1 MKAWFKV
8 PLLFVLL
15 GALIGTLLRFHF
27 VFPMKHLHFM
37 NWLHAHSHVMFLGW
51 ITNALILAFI
61 HEWTAD
67 RWRSF
72 KPVFLILQFVLA
84 GLATS
89 FILQGYGVVSIV
101 FLGVHSLLLYIF
113 CILFLKHTK
122 RASDSSLPFV
132 KEALLFLFLS
142 TLGAFAIGPIAA
154 NGLGQSKWYYF
165 AVFFYLHFQ
174 YNGFFVF
181 GILGLFFKALER
193 RGVIFSPAHVRKV
206 RLILF
211 YSCFPAY
218 LLSVIWSGPGILVIV
233 LAAIAGVAQVVG
245 LIFLICLLRLQW
257 IAIVSK
263 LTMSMRI
270 LLGSALLAFIL
281 KTVLQLLS
289 AVPSVARLASDV
301 RFFVLAYLHLV
312 LIGLVT
318 FYLLAW
324 MSERKIIPDYK
335 RGFLY
340 LLLSGFFVSE
350 VVMIAT
356 PLLGS
361 LFQVFTV
368 ILLVSAIMMALGLV
382 YPLLSRSRDT
392 F

>member
-1 MKAWFKV
+1 MKGWFKI

-15 GALIGTLLRFHF
+15 GALIGTLLRVHF

-61 HEWTAD
+61 YEWAEE
-67 RWRSF
+67 RWKKF
-72 KPVFLILQFVLA
+72 KPVFLILQLVLA
-84 GLATS
+84 GLTTS
-89 FILQGYGVVSIV
+89 FILQGYGVMSIV
-101 FLGVHSLLLYIF
+101 FLGVHSLLLYVF
-113 CILFLKHTK
+113 CIVFLKNTK
-122 RASDSSLPFV
+122 HVSDSSIPFI

-181 GILGLFFKALER
+181 GILGLFFKTMER
-193 RGVIFSPAHVRKV
+193 RGVIFPVEKVRKT
-206 RLILF
+206 RLVFF

-218 LLSVIWSGPGILVIV
+218 LLSVIWSGPGVVIMII
-233 LAAIAGVAQVVG
+233 AAIAGVVQAVGVV
-245 LIFLICLLRLQW
+245 FLIDVLRSRW
-257 IAIVSK
+257 VAIISK
-263 LTMSMRI
+263 ITRSMKI
-270 LLGSALLAFIL
+270 LLGSTLLAFVL
-281 KTVLQLLS
+281 KTILQLVS
-289 AVPSVARLASDV
+289 AVPAVARLASDV

-324 MSERKIIPDYK
+324 MTDRKIIADYK
-335 RGFLY
+335 PGFLY
-340 LLLSGFFVSE
+340 SLLLGFVVSE
-350 VVMIAT
+350 LVMIAT
-356 PLLGS
+356 PLFGS
-361 LFQVFTV
+361 WFQLFTV
-368 ILLVSAIMMALGLV
+368 VLLVCAVMMAVGLTF
-382 YPLLSRSRDT
+382 PLLYQSRKTS
-392 F
+392 